1 MITKINV
8 PKTSIVIEIENKEIK
23 IENMI
28 GYDMK
33 MVFRNQD
40 AEPSLDENG
49 DVFEPL
55 YWLDIR
61 VTPKTPTEYHT
72 SLGVKREKSVT
83 WPSFRSFLNSLKITS
98 AISLTSA
105 ASRENCNEISDI
117 IVRHFNY
124 CDRMGRISR
133 L

>member
-1 MITKINV
+1 MQNKIDI
-8 PKTSIVIEIENKEIK
+8 PGTSITLEIVDKNITITNK
-23 IENMI
+23 IE
-28 GYDMK
+28 YDMQMHFK
-33 MVFRNQD
+33 NTD
-40 AEPSLDENG
+40 ADASLDTSG

-61 VTPKTPTEYHT
+61 VTSKTT
-72 SLGVKREKSVT
+72 SGI
-83 WPSFRSFLNSLKITS
+83 FLTFVV
-98 AISLTSA
+98 
-105 ASRENCNEISDI
+105 SRENYNEISDI